1 MYHSISSIQTI
12 LRNFEIDAWAM
23 YDFRGINSIAWK
35 VLGLKADA
43 HCTRRFMVVIPKTGR
58 AVKIVSRI
66 EAHTLAHV
74 DADEIPYSSH
84 EEWHDAMAQ
93 IVRRFPRL
101 AMEYSPNNDIPVASK
116 VDAGTLE
123 SLRELGA
130 EISSSADITQ
140 HCTAVM
146 KASELDSTLRGAD
159 ALRRCMQ
166 SGLEFL
172 RRELAGKRST
182 TEYAVQQHIMATMRE
197 LDLETDHAPIVAIGP
212 HAANPHYAPQ
222 ENDSANILPGDV
234 VLLDMWARPAHESGF
249 YSDITWMAFAGEELP
264 KRPQQLFSVI
274 AQARDAV
281 IEHLNDKIPA
291 GETVRGFELDDI
303 ARRIVSEAG
312 YGTAFVHRT
321 GHSITRETHG
331 SGANLDNFETHD
343 TREILPGTTFS
354 IEPGIYLPN
363 DIGLRTEVDIVI
375 MPDRKVVVS
384 GGPAQKAMVL
394 LMGAPFDITTTSI

>member
-12 LRNFEIDAWAM
+12 LQNYDIDAWAM
-23 YDFRGINSIAWK
+23 YDFRGINSIAWH
-35 VLGLKADA
+35 VLGLKPDA
-43 HCTRRFMVVIPKTGR
+43 HCTRRFLVVIPKNGR
-58 AVKIVSRI
+58 ALKLVSRI

-74 DADEIPYSSH
+74 DADEIPYSTH
-84 EEWHDAMAQ
+84 EEWHEAVAGV
-93 IVRRFPRL
+93 VRQFPRL

-116 VDAGTLE
+116 VDGGTLE
-123 SLRELGA
+123 FLRELGA

-159 ALRRCMQ
+159 ALRSCMQ
-166 SGLEFL
+166 SGLDFL

-182 TEYAVQQHIMATMRE
+182 TEFAVQQHIMEKMRE
-197 LDLETDHAPIVAIGP
+197 LNLETDHPPIVAIGP

-222 ENDSANILPGDV
+222 KNDSANILPGDV
-234 VLLDMWARPAHESGF
+234 VLLDMWARPAGENGY
-249 YSDITWMAFAGEELP
+249 YSDITWMAFAGEDVP
-264 KRPQQLFSVI
+264 KRPQQLFGVI

-281 IEHLNDKIPA
+281 IELLNDNIPA
-291 GETVRGFELDDI
+291 GKTVRGFELDDI
-303 ARRIVSEAG
+303 ARRIVNEAG
-312 YGTAFVHRT
+312 YGAAFVHRT

-354 IEPGIYLPN
+354 IEPGIYLRN

-375 MPDRKVVVS
+375 MPDRQVVVT
-384 GGPAQKAMVL
+384 GGPAQKSIVP
-394 LMGAPFDITTTSI
+394 LMGAPFDITAPAN